1 MCRDFNYNLRLF
13 NQTFEYD
20 KGSLV
25 MQNVR
30 HSIDNFEVM
39 LEDVVAEG
47 DRIVTQFLFCD
58 TLVKPMSKFMPS
70 ANIVT
75 LSAVSF

>member
-1 MCRDFNYNLRLF
+1 
-13 NQTFEYD
+13 
-20 KGSLV
+20 